1 MPTLNWAGKDK
12 VVNHHLDV
20 PMRVLEKVYGFDA
33 NGRHVGGADSGNMII
48 HGDNLAAL
56 KALLPRYEGRV
67 GCIYI
72 DPPYNT
78 GNEGWIYNDNVNDPQ
93 IKKWLGE
100 VVGKEGEDFSRHD
113 KWLCMMYPRL
123 RLLQKLLSRD
133 GVIFISIDDNE
144 QANLQHICNEIFG
157 LGNFVANITVVN
169 NWKGRSDDKYIAT
182 AHESLLIYRGK
193 DFVTHGVP
201 LPDEYDK
208 EYKEVDGKGRYRLQG
223 LRKRGD
229 SARREDRPNM
239 FYPFYYN
246 EISGNLSLEK
256 TLGAQEILPR
266 LSDGSDG
273 RWRWGIE
280 TAKER
285 LSELTAQKVSRR
297 GEYDVFQ
304 KDYLPMDGV
313 KRIKPKSIWMGAE
326 FSKETGTLEVKNIL
340 GKGIF
345 DTPKPLG
352 LLEYILQ
359 QATKKDAIVLDSF
372 AGSATT
378 AHAVLKMN
386 AADGGNRRFI
396 LVELMD
402 YAESI
407 TAERV
412 KRVIGGYGTGERAV
426 AGTGGSFDF
435 FELGPALMEG
445 DALNEELPV
454 ERIRE
459 YVWWTETRQAPG
471 AADPEEPY
479 LLGVKDGTA
488 YYFCY
493 ERGRAV
499 ALNRALLR
507 KLRTKAESY
516 VVFADTCLLDEAAL
530 RRLRIAFKKIPRDIA
545 RP

>member
-33 NGRHVGGADSGNMII
+33 DGRHEGGADSGNMII

-67 GCIYI
+67 DCIYI

-93 IKKWLGE
+93 IQRWLGE
-100 VVGKEGEDFSRHD
+100 VVGREGEDFSRHD

-123 RLLQKLLSRD
+123 RLLHKLLAPD
-133 GVIFISIDDNE
+133 GYIFISINFPNE
-144 QANLQHICNEIFG
+144 EAHLRLICDEIFG
-157 LGNFVANITVVN
+157 SQNFVGELTWESTTQPANAGSAKFGLQQKVEPILCYIKDRKAYHGFYLEKINTEKKYPHMGKYGACRFEIIEKSDAGGYKRDSMKFEILGQPPRSGKRWQIGEALARELERMGKLEIVDGVV
-169 NWKGRSDDKYIAT
+169 KRAVYPEDEEDK
-182 AHESLLIYRGK
+182 ESYVPFWSHFGAK
-193 DFVTHGVP
+193 DFGTA
-201 LPDEYDK
+201 EN
-208 EYKEVDGKGRYRLQG
+208 GKNDL
-223 LRKRGD
+223 
-229 SARREDRPNM
+229 
-239 FYPFYYN
+239 N
-246 EISGNLSLEK
+246 E
-256 TLGAQEILPR
+256 
-266 LSDGSDG
+266 
-273 RWRWGIE
+273 
-280 TAKER
+280 
-285 LSELTAQKVSRR
+285 
-297 GEYDVFQ
+297 
-304 KDYLPMDGV
+304 M
-313 KRIKPKSIWMGAE
+313 MGYA
-326 FSKETGTLEVKNIL
+326 TG
-340 GKGIF
+340 F
-345 DTPKPLG
+345 DTVKPVG
-352 LLEYILQ
+352 LIQSILSHVC
-359 QATKKDAIVLDSF
+359 TKDAIVLDSF

-378 AHAVLKMN
+378 AHAVLRMN

-426 AGTGGSFDF
+426 EGTGGSFDF
-435 FELGPALMEG
+435 FELGPALMVG
-445 DALNEELPV
+445 DVLNEELPV
-454 ERIRE
+454 ERLRE

-471 AADPEEPY
+471 AADPEDPY

>member
-33 NGRHVGGADSGNMII
+33 NGRHEGGADSGNMII

-67 GCIYI
+67 DCIYI

-93 IKKWLGE
+93 IRKWLGE
-100 VVGKEGEDFSRHD
+100 VVGREGEDFSRHD

-123 RLLQKLLSRD
+123 RLLQKLLSPT
-133 GVIFISIDDNE
+133 GVLWISIGDDELANLLQVMHEVFGELGGIFIWKSRTKPTNAGNARYRPQKISEYVLMFTKDPNRLFNVMSRADGYSYPYHDEYGAYRTTTILTSNLGSYRRDTMRFSINGYTPPPEKRWKAGKEKILELLENHRLRFSNDGDPMEKVYENDNE
-144 QANLQHICNEIFG
+144 AILMPMYTMIDTETSGTAESGKNTLNAIFG
-157 LGNFVANITVVN
+157 
-169 NWKGRSDDKYIAT
+169 
-182 AHESLLIYRGK
+182 RG
-193 DFVTHGVP
+193 HG
-201 LPDEYDK
+201 
-208 EYKEVDGKGRYRLQG
+208 
-223 LRKRGD
+223 
-229 SARREDRPNM
+229 
-239 FYPFYYN
+239 
-246 EISGNLSLEK
+246 
-256 TLGAQEILPR
+256 
-266 LSDGSDG
+266 
-273 RWRWGIE
+273 
-280 TAKER
+280 
-285 LSELTAQKVSRR
+285 
-297 GEYDVFQ
+297 
-304 KDYLPMDGV
+304 
-313 KRIKPKSIWMGAE
+313 
-326 FSKETGTLEVKNIL
+326 
-340 GKGIF
+340 F
-345 DTPKPLG
+345 DTVKPG
-352 LLEYILQ
+352 ELLEYLIGLS
-359 QATKKDAIVLDSF
+359 TKKDAIVLDSF
-372 AGSATT
+372 AGSGTT

-396 LVELMD
+396 LVEMMD

-412 KRVIGGYGTGERAV
+412 KRVVGGYGTGERAV
-426 AGTGGSFDF
+426 EGTGGCFDF

-471 AADPEEPY
+471 VADPEDPY

-507 KLRTKAESY
+507 KLRTKAEAY
-516 VVFADTCLLDEAAL
+516 VVFADTCVLDEAAL

>member
-67 GCIYI
+67 DCIYI

-133 GVIFISIDDNE
+133 GVIFLSIDDNE
-144 QANLQHICNEIFG
+144 QARLRLILDEIFG
-157 LGNFVANITVVN
+157 ADNFLGTIAWESKTKCQNTLTARRQFQRKWEYIIVYKNRS
-169 NWKGRSDDKYIAT
+169 GRYEFQLKEIGNYEYDLQDDKGPYRSKKIEEMSASGMRGRAT
-182 AHESLLIYRGK
+182 MVFPILGVSPRQGFQWKLGKETIEEFSARGDLELK
-193 DFVTHGVP
+193 
-201 LPDEYDK
+201 
-208 EYKEVDGKGRYRLQG
+208 DGKPFL
-223 LRKRGD
+223 KV
-229 SARREDRPNM
+229 RP
-239 FYPFYYN
+239 
-246 EISGNLSLEK
+246 
-256 TLGAQEILPR
+256 
-266 LSDGSDG
+266 DDD
-273 RWRWGIE
+273 
-280 TAKER
+280 TAKCEPFWSF
-285 LSELTAQKVSRR
+285 LDKSFGTGESAHKELVQIIGRNDFETVKPHQLI
-297 GEYDVFQ
+297 EYLIDRVCGQ
-304 KDYLPMDGV
+304 
-313 KRIKPKSIWMGAE
+313 
-326 FSKETGTLEVKNIL
+326 
-340 GKGIF
+340 
-345 DTPKPLG
+345 
-352 LLEYILQ
+352 
-359 QATKKDAIVLDSF
+359 DAIVLDSF

-445 DALNEELPV
+445 DALNEELPE

-471 AADPEEPY
+471 AADPEDPY